1 MQNRNTTDN
10 KIKQI
15 EGNRH
20 ANCKSHPELPVFI
33 PALHKCI
40 HAPDHS

>member
-15 EGNRH
+15 EGKSH
-20 ANCKSHPELPVFI
+20 ANCKSYPK
-33 PALHKCI
+33 LHFG
-40 HAPDHS
+40 ANASA